1 VPLIQSV
8 LKYAVKN
15 QNYESNSDN
24 KHLAIGEAFALSL
37 LPFLAVKIPMQPKQW
52 NAI

>member
-1 VPLIQSV
+1 LLVPLIQSV

-24 KHLAIGEAFALSL
+24 KYLAIGEAFALSM
-37 LPFLAVKIPMQPKQW
+37 LPFLL
-52 NAI
+52 